1 MKGQRLVAGSAG
13 LLCALLLIGGG
24 CEPPPAS
31 DIEFAGFASRLNHP
45 NSLVATRLAEHRL
58 VYPLR
63 FALISDTHHPTG
75 DAVFA
80 RLREQ
85 LLQLSPPP
93 SFAVVIGDFVEQGTI
108 QEHLGY
114 LGIIDHYPIPIFSV
128 IGNHEQWT
136 PQNRWNYTR
145 YHGPENFSFDF
156 AGSRFIALN
165 DCVPRRDGLT
175 DLQIRWLEKQL
186 EGAPPNRFVLMHAP
200 PPVLPAPW
208 GSPPFFNVERFYE
221 LVERFGVKLVVSGHV
236 HEFKHRLVNG
246 VHYLQTGASGG
257 LLDAKLEGLQD
268 PPAQAVLHSFLL
280 VTMLADGQS
289 LVELIPVSDHPEPA
303 PSYAVHLELTP
314 ALP

>member
-1 MKGQRLVAGSAG
+1 VNGRRFLGGFSG
-13 LLCALLLIGGG
+13 LACALVLFGGG
-24 CEPPPAS
+24 CDPPPDS
-31 DIEFAGFASRLNHP
+31 DIEFAGFASRQNHP
-45 NSLVATRLAEHRL
+45 NSLVATRLAQQPL

-63 FALISDTHHPTG
+63 FALLSDTHLPTG

-93 SFAVVIGDFVEQGTI
+93 SFAVVIGDFVEEGTI
-108 QEHLGY
+108 PQHVAY
-114 LGIIDHYPIPIFSV
+114 LGIIDHFPIPVFSV

-136 PQNRWNYTR
+136 PQARWNYAR
-145 YHGPENFSFDF
+145 YHGPEDFAFDF
-156 AGSRFIALN
+156 AASRFIALN

-175 DLQIRWLEKQL
+175 DLQIGWLERQL
-186 EGAPPNRFVLMHAP
+186 AGAPPNRFVLMHAP

-221 LVERFGVKLVVSGHV
+221 LVERFGVKLVVTGHV

-257 LLDAKLEGLQD
+257 LLDPKLTGLQD
-268 PPAQAVLHSFLL
+268 PPAQAILHSFLL
-280 VTMLADGQS
+280 VTMLAEGQGI
-289 LVELIPVSDHPEPA
+289 VELIPVSDHPEPA
-303 PSYAVHLELTP
+303 PSYTVHFGVATS
-314 ALP
+314 LP